1 MSTTRVRLGNRS
13 KKLLD
18 LRSQRPLG
26 VQVDEGRTAFRLFAP
41 RATRATVV
49 FFRHLDVPE
58 PIFVELELLDDGVWE
73 GHYPADLHGWYYYY
87 QLESRRRGSTVHF
100 NKDFRVLD
108 PYALAAVGPAGPG
121 IVWDVR
127 RTNRPAARFEP
138 PSWHN
143 LVILEAH
150 VRDLISRAP
159 AELDEED
166 RKGFTGLRKWIE
178 AHGCYL
184 KSLGVNAVELQPI
197 QEIGDTYDK
206 RLYHWGYMPTNFF
219 SPESSYAQVPDCG
232 SQIEELQEV
241 VAAFHRH
248 QIAVIL
254 DVVYNHVGEPNH
266 LLHIDKEYYF
276 QLDAEGNL
284 TNWSGCGNDL
294 RCDTPMGR
302 RLIVDSLTYLVETFD
317 LDGFRFDLA
326 DLIGIEVLRE
336 IEVALKR
343 VKPSIV
349 LIAEPWS
356 FRGHIALELKSTGFA
371 FWNDGYRDFLCE
383 YLLGHGNQEGLRYFI
398 NGSLS
403 HLTAWPAQSVNYVES
418 HDDRCWVDKITEN
431 PDHQGQFPTP
441 NDRRRTHLMV
451 AILMSSLGIPMLTAG
466 QDFLRSKNGIH
477 NSYRSAD
484 ANAIDYQRLLA
495 FSGSH
500 EYFRRWIRFR
510 LSARGELLRLQSR
523 PSDGF
528 LRFFGAEHGSALAV
542 MFNADYSRGQRRLLF
557 AVNPH
562 HATMH
567 IGLAELRSADWK
579 QLADHER
586 FEVSGLECALLPWV
600 HSRLELPPLT
610 CGLWEE

>member
-1 MSTTRVRLGNRS
+1 LGA
-13 KKLLD
+13 
-18 LRSQRPLG
+18 
-26 VQVDEGRTAFRLFAP
+26 QVDDRKTAFRLFAP
-41 RATRATVV
+41 RASQVTVV
-49 FFRHLDVPE
+49 FFKHLDVPE
-58 PIFVELELLDDGVWE
+58 PTCLDLKRLDDGVWE
-73 GHYPADLHGWYYYY
+73 GRHPANLHGWYYYY
-87 QLESRRRGSTVHF
+87 RVESRRRGSSVHF
-100 NKDFRVLD
+100 NKDFRILD

-127 RTNRPAARFEP
+127 RIKPPAAELDP
-138 PSWHN
+138 PAWHD

-150 VRDLISRAP
+150 VRDLIASAP
-159 AELDEED
+159 VDLDDED
-166 RKGFTGLRKWIE
+166 RLGFTGLRKWLD
-178 AHGCYL
+178 AYGCYI
-184 KSLGVNAVELQPI
+184 KSLGVNAIELQPV
-197 QEIGDTYDK
+197 QEIGDHYDK
-206 RLYHWGYMPTNFF
+206 RDYHWGYMPTNYF
-219 SPESSYAQVPDCG
+219 SPESSYAQVPECG
-232 SQIEELQEV
+232 SQIEEFQEL
-241 VAAFHRH
+241 VAAFHR
-248 QIAVIL
+248 QGMAVIL

-276 QLDAEGNL
+276 HLDEEGNL

-302 RLIVDSLTYLVETFD
+302 RLIVDSLTHLVETYD

-326 DLIGIEVLRE
+326 ELIGANVLKE

-356 FRGHIALELKSTGFA
+356 FRGHIALDLKSTGFA
-371 FWNDGYRDFLCE
+371 SWNDGYRNFLRD
-383 YLLGHGNQEGLRYFI
+383 YVLGQGNQEGLRYFM

-403 HLTAWPAQSVNYVES
+403 HLAAWPAQTVNYVES
-418 HDDRCWVDKITEN
+418 HDDHCWIDKITEN
-431 PDHQGQFPTP
+431 PDHQGRFPTP

-451 AILMSSLGIPMLTAG
+451 AILMSSLGIPMLAAG

-477 NSYRSAD
+477 NSYRSGD
-484 ANAIDYQRLLA
+484 VNAIDYHRLLA

-510 LSARGELLRLQSR
+510 LSESGRVFRLESR
-523 PSDGF
+523 PTDGY
-528 LRFFGAEHGSALAV
+528 LRFFGAEHGSALAAL
-542 MFNADYSRGQRRLLF
+542 FNADFSRGRKRLLF

-562 HATMH
+562 HAPMH
-567 IGLAELRSADWK
+567 IGLGHLQLADWR

-586 FEVSGLECALLPWV
+586 FEPSGLKCALLPCA

-610 CGLWEE
+610 CGLWDE